1 MLLLMKFVYARFMQG
16 KSFQS
21 EKLRILLLCFTAVWI
36 GNKAKSPACGEG
48 LGWSLSVIQFPFD
61 FIDGILSASVVPLCV
76 PFFFAS

>member
-36 GNKAKSPACGEG
+36 GNKLNPPPAAR
-48 LGWSLSVIQFPFD
+48 D
-61 FIDGILSASVVPLCV
+61 
-76 PFFFAS
+76 

>member
-36 GNKAKSPACGEG
+36 GNEAKSPACGEG
-48 LGWSLSVIQFPFD
+48 LGISFYFCS
-61 FIDGILSASVVPLCV
+61 
-76 PFFFAS
+76 